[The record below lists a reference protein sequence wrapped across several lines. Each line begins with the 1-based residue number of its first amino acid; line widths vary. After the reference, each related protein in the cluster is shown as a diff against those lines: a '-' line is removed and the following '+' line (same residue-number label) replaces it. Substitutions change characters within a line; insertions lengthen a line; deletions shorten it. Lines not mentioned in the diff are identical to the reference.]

1 MTPNDPTSPDAP
13 AGAAT
18 TPAPNPAAAT
28 TDVPAAPP
36 PPLVRLLLRVAPWLA
51 AIGRF
56 VRHQVR
62 FTLML
67 VGAGWGTIRESMRPN
82 SWRRPV
88 IFEFRHCLRQ
98 VVSGGLISTV
108 VTATLAG
115 LMVVSQAAYWLGFAG
130 MAQMT
135 GSILVSVLVREI
147 TPILVG
153 IILLGRS
160 GMLSLTEIGLMVLNG
175 EVRTMQARGLDPFLT
190 LVMPRAFAFTLGGF
204 ALGMIFALVS
214 LLMGFFVAHSTG
226 AINSSVWTF
235 FFNVLTAMT
244 TWDYL
249 VIPLK
254 FLLVGF
260 FVGLGACISGLTVSN
275 NDTIATLMPRGFARG
290 IMLIMVVNILFMLD
304 F

>member
-1 MTPNDPTSPDAP
+1 MTPNDPKLHEVTAGPSATPAPGRTAAPDAP
-13 AGAAT
+13 S
-18 TPAPNPAAAT
+18 
-28 TDVPAAPP
+28 APP
-36 PPLVRLLLRVAPWLA
+36 PVTRFLLRVAPWLA

-67 VGAGWGTIRESMRPN
+67 VGAGWGTLRESLRPN
-82 SWRRPV
+82 AWRRPV
-88 IFEFRHCLRQ
+88 VFEFRSCLRQ
-98 VVSGGLISTV
+98 VIAGGLISTV

-147 TPILVG
+147 TPILMG

-160 GMLSLTEIGLMVLNG
+160 GMLSLTQIGLMVLNG
-175 EVRTMQARGLDPFLT
+175 QVRTMQARGLDPFLT
-190 LVMPRAFAFTLGGF
+190 LVMPRAFAFMVGGF
-204 ALGMIFALVS
+204 SLGIIFAVVS
-214 LLMGFFVAHSTG
+214 LLMGFFVAHATG

-235 FFNVLTAMT
+235 FFNVLAAMT

-249 VIPLK
+249 IIPLK